1 MLDDVKT
8 GMELNLSALANEGG
22 ELYFQT
28 GRLKKSRTGLT
39 RADVIR
45 TFETAFEMIGG
56 VPRLAVWADT
66 NPSEFFKL
74 YGRLLPNSSSTE
86 LEGDQTI
93 RIEHALPPPRLSKP
107 DRLDIATLI
116 TKPDEGGA

>member
-1 MLDDVKT
+1 MSEDVKA
-8 GMELNLSALANEGG
+8 GMEMNLTALAHEGG
-22 ELYFQT
+22 ELYFPT
-28 GRLKKSRTGLT
+28 GRLKRSKTGLS
-39 RADVIR
+39 RADVIK

-86 LEGDQTI
+86 LEGEQII
-93 RIEHALPPPRLSKP
+93 RVEHSLPPPRLSKP
-107 DRLDIATLI
+107 
-116 TKPDEGGA
+116 EGVA